1 MILSIISFTEKGIQ
15 LSRKIEIA
23 LKTAQE
29 VRIRLYT
36 KCKMFP
42 VINWAG
48 EQIQERRVRVVYV
61 EESITDWAGEQ
72 MQAKNALLFIGAC
85 GIAVRAIAPYLIS
98 KLQDVPVLVMDESGH
113 YIIPILSGHM
123 GGANGLAESI
133 AEKTGAEPVITTATD
148 IRRKFAVDLFAKKN
162 GLAIINKEG
171 IAKVSAKVLAGRE
184 VTLSVMPERRGQH
197 REKNVVTKERSR
209 IKESSLPAGVRLV
222 PYPPAGF
229 ADIVVSS
236 ENKKFDASILL
247 SPREY
252 VIGLGCKKG
261 KSVDEIDQFVS
272 KKLANLGIATT
283 QLFAL
288 ASISQKAKEQ
298 GIVAW
303 CSRQGIPFWTYT
315 AEELEEME
323 GAFAESSFVKE
334 QVGVGNVCERA
345 AVRACGQN
353 GKLIARKEAENGITI
368 AVAQREWK
376 VCFDEE

>member
-15 LSRKIEIA
+15 LSKKIENA

-29 VRIRLYT
+29 VKIRLYT

-48 EQIQERRVRVVYV
+48 EQIQEKCVRVVYV

-113 YIIPILSGHM
+113 HIIPILSGHM

-162 GLAIINKEG
+162 GFAIINKEG

-184 VTLSVMPERRGQH
+184 VTLSVMPER
-197 REKNVVTKERSR
+197 TKERSR

-236 ENKKFDASILL
+236 ENKEFDASILL

-261 KSVDEIDQFVS
+261 KSADEIDQFVS

-323 GAFAESSFVKE
+323 GDFAESSFVKE